1 MYLAFKYT
9 LFALVATAV
18 NIGAQE
24 LSSTLYGGM
33 FSLYLA
39 MAFGTLA
46 GLGVKYVLDKKY
58 IFFHTSKGLADDSRM
73 FVLYTLMG
81 VVTTLVF
88 WITEI
93 GFDYFFQTRPMRYAG
108 ALLGLSLGYWI
119 KYRLDKRFVFT
130 EHT

>member
-24 LSSTLYGGM
+24 LSCTMYGGM